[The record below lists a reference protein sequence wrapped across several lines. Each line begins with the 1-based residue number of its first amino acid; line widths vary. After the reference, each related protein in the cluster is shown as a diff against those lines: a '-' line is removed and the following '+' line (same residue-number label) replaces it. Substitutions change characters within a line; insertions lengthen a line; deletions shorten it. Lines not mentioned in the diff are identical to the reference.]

1 MSLTWIFQ
9 GSTYELHKTPKSFDE
24 AKQAASDAGSFLAE
38 INSEEE
44 NVSIFQ
50 EVSSLISTEEFN
62 STTSS
67 DGGESA
73 YVWIGGSDQESE
85 GNWKWVNSGQNI
97 SLSRGEWG
105 SGALGSEPDGG
116 TFQNGLGLG
125 LENWPKG
132 SSNGSG
138 YGNAG
143 SWNDINTSSAL
154 FYVTEKATPQDTSSP
169 ETSTGDTDSPETSTG
184 DTSSQDTFTVSAPEK
199 FNKKFADKITVFD
212 HSDDTIQID
221 TDSFGVDSSAT
232 FAVAENKKA
241 VKKKASKKDIDFLY
255 DESKGGIYFNENG
268 ADKGFGDGGIFAIL
282 KGGPDITASNWEF
295 I

>member
-1 MSLTWIFQ
+1 MALTWTFQ
-9 GSTYELHKTPKSFDE
+9 GSIYELVKTPKSFNE
-24 AKQAASDAGSFLAE
+24 AKQAASAAGSYLAK
-38 INSEEE
+38 IDSLEE
-44 NVSIFQ
+44 NNAVFEQ
-50 EVSSLISTEEFN
+50 VSSLISTAEFN
-62 STTSS
+62 STTSP
-67 DGGESA
+67 DGGGSA

-85 GNWKWVNSGQNI
+85 GTWKWVSSGETI

-132 SSNGSG
+132 SSSGSG

-154 FYVTEKATPQDTSSP
+154 FYVTEKAAPQDTSSSD
-169 ETSTGDTDSPETSTG
+169 TVTGIAGSSDTL
-184 DTSSQDTFTVSAPEK
+184 FAPEK
-199 FNKKFADKITVFD
+199 FKKKFVDKITNFD
-212 HSDDTIQID
+212 PSVDALTID
-221 TDSFGVDSSAT
+221 ADSFGIDGSAT
-232 FAVAENKKA
+232 FAAVENNQV
-241 VKKKASKKDIDFLY
+241 VKKNATKKDIDFLY
-255 DESKGGIYFNENG
+255 DEKKGGLYFNENG

-282 KGGPDITASNWEF
+282 KGAPDLTASNLEF